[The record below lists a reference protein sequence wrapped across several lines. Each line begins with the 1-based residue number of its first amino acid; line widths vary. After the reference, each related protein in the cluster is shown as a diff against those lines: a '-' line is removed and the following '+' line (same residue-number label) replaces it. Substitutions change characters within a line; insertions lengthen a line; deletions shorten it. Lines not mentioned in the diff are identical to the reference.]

1 MSSFVERVIGAA
13 KLDAHIYEEVEHDR
27 TAMAQAMTVVA
38 LSAVAAGIGS
48 LHGGFRGLVAVS
60 VAALV
65 GWFLWGWLTYLIGT
79 KLLPEADTKADP
91 GQLLRTIGFSSAPG
105 VLRIF
110 GFVPLLGGRDLFRR
124 QRLDAGGHG
133 RRRSPG
139 PRLLEHQPG
148 PRGLCHRVAGV
159 YRLRHA
165 HSRGLRG
172 GRGLKDTP
180 PTSRAAPEPG
190 RSKRRPP
197 RQISGCNPAHIHYIY
212 SME

>member
-1 MSSFVERVIGAA
+1 MSSFMERVIGAA

-91 GQLLRTIGFSSAPG
+91 GQLLRTIGVSSAPG

-110 GFVPLLGGRDLFRR
+110 GFVPLLGGGISFVASVWMLVAMVVAVR
-124 QRLDAGGHG
+124 QALDYSSTNRALGVCAIGWLVYIAFAMLIAVAFGAGG
-133 RRRSPG
+133 
-139 PRLLEHQPG
+139 
-148 PRGLCHRVAGV
+148 A
-159 YRLRHA
+159 
-165 HSRGLRG
+165 
-172 GRGLKDTP
+172 
-180 PTSRAAPEPG
+180 
-190 RSKRRPP
+190 
-197 RQISGCNPAHIHYIY
+197 
-212 SME
+212 